1 METIKN
7 TFVTQFAPD
16 PVLPQRDILLDAR
29 QVATRLSAQ
38 LFPGRPITFDRC
50 ELVRVKYRLGES
62 LRVVYRLRI
71 QGVEYGVAA
80 RTFTEG
86 RSAEVYR
93 HALASPVAGSL
104 LPSVHFDREFDTVW
118 WTFPNDRKLTALPA
132 LFSVPREL
140 AQQLP
145 AWVTSRTVAY
155 APEKSATA
163 QCLSAAGTVLAYV
176 KVYTDDEGAHCASMH
191 QALSASLPTDDPHL
205 QLSRPIFY
213 SAPYQMLGIE
223 PVNGQRIADLDEQAL
238 RPALVRLGTAVGKL
252 HTLPPPPDAPQF
264 QRLARG
270 RLHTAAGIIGQARP
284 DVRDSITALVDTLH
298 QQWRQPTE
306 SPVCLHGDVHAKNGM
321 LQGHRVALI
330 DLDQVSTGPA
340 TAELG
345 SFFAGL
351 RYWRRVGLFSH
362 TVERDLRTAFLA
374 GYASIRPLP
383 DPGSIRWH
391 TAAALLTERALR
403 AVNRVRPQG
412 LLHLSGIVADAHALL
427 SDHDSN

>member
-1 METIKN
+1 METRKT
-7 TFVTQFAPD
+7 TFVTPFAPD
-16 PVLPQRDILLDAR
+16 PVLPQRDLLLDPA
-29 QVATRLSAQ
+29 QVATRLPIQ
-38 LFPGRPITFDRC
+38 LFRGRPIAFDRC

-62 LRVVYRLRI
+62 LRVVYRLRV
-71 QGVEYGVAA
+71 QGVEYCVAA
-80 RTFTEG
+80 RTFTQERG
-86 RSAEVYR
+86 AKVYQN
-93 HALASPVAGSL
+93 ALASSVASGL

-118 WTFPNDRKLTALPA
+118 WTFPNDRKLTTLPA

-145 AWVTSRTVAY
+145 SWVTSRTVAY

-163 QCLSAAGTVLAYV
+163 QCLSADGAVLAYV
-176 KVYTDDEGAHCASMH
+176 KVYTEDEGTHCASMH
-191 QALSASLPTDDPHL
+191 KALADNLPTDDPHL
-205 QLSRPIFY
+205 QLSRTLFY

-223 PVNGQRIADLDEQAL
+223 PVSGQRIADLDEQAL

-264 QRLARG
+264 QRLARE
-270 RLHTAAGIIGQARP
+270 RLHTAASIVGQARP
-284 DVRDSITALVDTLH
+284 DVRDSVTALADALD
-298 QQWRQPTE
+298 QQWRQPTAT
-306 SPVCLHGDVHAKNGM
+306 PVCLHGDVHAKNGM

-330 DLDQVSTGPA
+330 DLDQISTGPA
-340 TAELG
+340 AAELG

-362 TVERDLRTAFLA
+362 MVERNLRAAFLS
-374 GYASIRPLP
+374 GYASIQPLP
-383 DPGSIRWH
+383 DPDSIRWH

-427 SDHDSN
+427 SHHDAN